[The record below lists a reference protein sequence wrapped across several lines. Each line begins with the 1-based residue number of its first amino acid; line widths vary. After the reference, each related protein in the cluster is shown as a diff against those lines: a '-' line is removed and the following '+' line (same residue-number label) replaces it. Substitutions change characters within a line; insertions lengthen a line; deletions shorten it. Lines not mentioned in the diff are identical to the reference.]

1 MAEIRKKDS
10 SGFQAAEVK
19 FDTRDPMGELTSG
32 VGQGRSASGSGFD
45 SGVGQSRSA
54 SAPALDSGGEPTK
67 SSPSSWPSAPEPAQ
81 SPVRS
86 AQEEPKKRYYNPQ
99 EVMKKKGCIG
109 CGGMVLAVPLIVSVI
124 GLAMLVF

>member
-10 SGFQAAEVK
+10 SGFQSAEVK
-19 FDTRDPMGELTSG
+19 FDTRDPMAELTSG

-45 SGVGQSRSA
+45 SGVGQGQSA
-54 SAPALDSGGEPTK
+54 SAPDVEPTK
-67 SSPSSWPSAPEPAQ
+67 SSPSLAPSAPEPAQ

-109 CGGMVLAVPLIVSVI
+109 CGGMVLAAPIIVSVI
-124 GLAMLVF
+124 ALAVHLL